1 MNKVTVL
8 NKEKKIITL
17 QYKLLHFQITLHYIT
32 FLKGYDTL
40 KTYTYITY
48 CAVSCTCDNY
58 STWNGFAN
66 KMLIRCWFSVYR
78 NVRGREGNFLFSAKY
93 CVFCI
98 PREKVWRSES
108 RSLVSFSY
116 LVSIP
121 VLDMLL
127 S

>member
-1 MNKVTVL
+1 MNKVTVH
-8 NKEKKIITL
+8 NKEKK
-17 QYKLLHFQITLHYIT
+17 LLHDSISYYISKLHYITSPLHYIT
-32 FLKGYDTL
+32 FLKGYDYI

-48 CAVSCTCDNY
+48 CAVSCSCDNY

-98 PREKVWRSES
+98 PREK
-108 RSLVSFSY
+108 SLA
-116 LVSIP
+116 IRK
-121 VLDMLL
+121 
-127 S
+127 